1 MYEATRCALCSRGSE
16 EHKELEE
23 RGEINHRFS
32 ESGNLEQIDRST
44 PRKQQARPTA
54 AVIGAIDIDLRR
66 ILLKKGIIT
75 NADFA
80 ALYDPGAGA
89 SGDRE
94 TGEAPSSG

>member
-1 MYEATRCALCSRGSE
+1 MYEPDRCGVCSRGNQ
-16 EHKELEE
+16 EHIELEE
-23 RGEINHRFS
+23 RGEINHKYS
-32 ESGNLEQIDRST
+32 ENGDLVRIDRST
-44 PRKQQARPTA
+44 PRKQQNRPT